1 MLTSFRLGLFVV
13 FTLLIFATGVFL
25 IGNQQARFQSTF
37 PVKANFHNVAGL
49 TEGADV
55 RVGGIHKGT
64 VARIDLPHRP
74 DQDVTVVMDLAKP
87 TRDVIKADSVVS
99 IRAEGLV
106 GDKYVEISFGSP
118 EAQPLRDGDILRS
131 EQPVDIADLVK
142 KTGQILDTTNDAV
155 QYVETTANNLG
166 SISSK
171 IDRGVGTA
179 GALINDKTAYNQVAA
194 GATAFRE
201 DMDAL
206 KHNFLLHGF
215 FTKRGY
221 EDSDELTKHE
231 ISRLPSESYSKAFEY
246 DAMKLFGKPDTAKL
260 KNEKTLN
267 EAGQFLQ
274 NQHFN
279 LVVIESYTGPKGDS
293 EQQRTLTEARD
304 MVVRNYLVDN
314 FRLDDT
320 RIKTLGLGKAQDPS
334 AGDGKL
340 EILVYPDGTKTPAAQ
355 SSAASR

>member
-1 MLTSFRLGLFVV
+1 MLTTFRLGLFIV
-13 FTLLIFATGVFL
+13 FTLLILATGVFL
-25 IGNQQARFQSTF
+25 IGNQQARFQSTY
-37 PVKANFHNVAGL
+37 PVRANFHNVAGL

-99 IRAEGLV
+99 IRSEGLV
-106 GDKYVEISFGSP
+106 GDKYAEISFGSP
-118 EAQPLRDGDILRS
+118 QSEPFRDGDTLRS

-194 GATAFRE
+194 GATSFRE
-201 DMDAL
+201 NMDAL
-206 KHNFLLHGF
+206 KHNFLLHSF
-215 FTKRGY
+215 FAKRGY
-221 EDSDELTKHE
+221 DDSDELTKHE
-231 ISRLPSESYSKAFEY
+231 IARLPAEPYSKAFEY
-246 DAMKLFGKPDTAKL
+246 DATKLFGKPDTAKL
-260 KNEKTLN
+260 KNQKILN
-267 EAGQFLQ
+267 DAGQFLE
-274 NQHFN
+274 NQHFG
-279 LVVIESYTGPKGDS
+279 LAVIEAYTGPKGDA
-293 EQQRTLTEARD
+293 QKQRTLTEARN
-304 MVVRNYLVDN
+304 MVVRDYLVNN
-314 FRLDDT
+314 FGLDDT

-334 AGDGKL
+334 AGEGKL
-340 EILVYPDGTKTPAAQ
+340 EILVYPEGAKPPAAQ
-355 SSAASR
+355 SSGTGR